1 MLTLK
6 GQLINIFRQPKG
18 VNKEGNEYGGQDKV
32 QIMGKVELPDG
43 DSRMDM
49 FTLTAHNVEQFKS
62 HLGKPISIDIGVLAS
77 RNNII
82 YFIPRSAKP
91 TPTAA

>member
-6 GQLINIFRQPKG
+6 GQLINTFKQPKG

-49 FTLTAHNVEQFKS
+49 FTLTAHNIEHFKAFI
-62 HLGKPISIDIGVLAS
+62 GKQISIDVGVLAS
-77 RNNII
+77 RNNVIF
-82 YFIPRSAKP
+82 FIPKQAKP
-91 TPTAA
+91 QALAS